1 MKISDFRAK
10 TLPSQAVAVSLL
22 LLGIALCS
30 VYANPASNKRASIPY
45 PEGIATTSARQS
57 DGPAF
62 IREATFGIGDE
73 TDNCTPHCI
82 TLMRIVLRNRSDAP
96 ITSYRLGWV
105 IVSDDAKKPPEVHVG
120 NSIPLFKAIGPKQ
133 EREFSDNLAPLLP
146 ALPTIRMICYFVAEA
161 QQEDGRVFTQD
172 REKMA
177 SEQYD
182 LVWSPSKAN

>member
-10 TLPSQAVAVSLL
+10 PLPSQAVAVSLL

-30 VYANPASNKRASIPY
+30 VNAKPASNKRASIPY

-120 NSIPLFKAIGPKQ
+120 NSIPPLKAIAAKH
-133 EREFSDNLAPLLP
+133 ERDFSDNLAPLLP
-146 ALPTIRMICYFVAEA
+146 ALPTIRMICYFVAEV
-161 QQEDGRVFTQD
+161 QQENCRGFSQAP
-172 REKMA
+172 EKKT
-177 SEQYD
+177 SEPDD
-182 LVWSPSKAN
+182 LAW